1 MIDDASLDDLLQKV
15 WDGGRVNAAEA
26 LRLYHL
32 PLEELA
38 TLADRRR
45 QLKQA
50 EAYGGRGNEI
60 VTYIVDRN
68 VNYTN
73 VCNVYC
79 KFCAFYRV
87 EADADAYVITFEEMD
102 RKIEETVAL
111 GGTQILMQGGHHP
124 KLTMQWYL
132 DLLSHIKGKFPQIN
146 IHGFSPS
153 EFVHFRE
160 VFNRPLEEIITQFVK
175 AGLGSI
181 PGGGGEILVDRVRQR
196 ISPLKAMSD
205 DWLEVMDV
213 AHRLGLNSSA
223 TMMFGHVET
232 VEDRIEHLERVRAQ
246 QDKSLTYGS
255 APAGEESQPTQ
266 QVSPPTKRKMERA
279 ATPHPNPLPSEGR
292 GRRASP
298 GSEEQT
304 ADSRPQQLSSGQPAP
319 PTKVQVETAAPPH
332 PHPLPS
338 EGRGRSTPAGSG
350 GQVAGFTAFIGWT
363 FQAEHTKL
371 RAPTVGAHEY
381 LRTQALSRIYLDNVP
396 NVQSSWVTQ
405 GQEIGQIALK
415 YGANDL
421 GSIMIEEN
429 VVSQAGTTFRMG
441 VTDMQRLIRDLGYE
455 PHQRD
460 NWYRLVN

>member
-1 MIDDASLDDLLQKV
+1 MIYDASLDELLQKV
-15 WDGGRVNAAEA
+15 WDGKRIDAAEA

-32 PLEELA
+32 PLEELGA
-38 TLADRRR
+38 LADRRR
-45 QLKQA
+45 QLAKKTA
-50 EAYGGRGNEI
+50 FDGRGNEI

-87 EADADAYVITFEEMD
+87 EKDDDAYVITHDEMD
-102 RKIEETVAL
+102 KKIEETIAL

-124 KLTMQWYL
+124 KLSMRWYL
-132 DLLSHIKGKFPQIN
+132 DLLSHIKTKFPQIN

-153 EFVHFRE
+153 EFVHFQE
-160 VFNRPLEEIITQFVK
+160 VFQKPVEEIIREFVK

-196 ISPLKAMSD
+196 IAPLKAMSD
-205 DWLEVMDV
+205 EWLNVMDV
-213 AHRLGLNSSA
+213 AHRLGLASTA

-232 VEDRIEHLERVRAQ
+232 VEERIEHLERVRAQ
-246 QDKSLTYGS
+246 QDISK
-255 APAGEESQPTQ
+255 
-266 QVSPPTKRKMERA
+266 
-279 ATPHPNPLPSEGR
+279 
-292 GRRASP
+292 
-298 GSEEQT
+298 
-304 ADSRPQQLSSGQPAP
+304 
-319 PTKVQVETAAPPH
+319 
-332 PHPLPS
+332 
-338 EGRGRSTPAGSG
+338 
-350 GQVAGFTAFIGWT
+350 GFTAFIAWT

-371 RAPTVGAHEY
+371 KAPTVGAHEY
-381 LRTQALSRIYLDNVP
+381 LRMQALSRIYLDNIS
-396 NVQSSWVTQ
+396 NIQSSWVTQ

-415 YGANDL
+415 FGANDL

-441 VTDMQRLIRDLGYE
+441 VSDMRRLIKELGYE